1 MLRDRKQWNRILTGI
16 LVLSTV
22 GEDMVIHTVL
32 EINIYSETSTSL
44 QALFGA

>member
-1 MLRDRKQWNRILTGI
+1 MFRDKRQWNRILTGI